1 MIEIKFIIMQYWI
14 FIVIYIVKENYN
26 KVVVYLI
33 YLIESLVVEIKLRSL
48 YIQFLLKKCFLVELY
63 MLVLEENCYKGYLFY
78 LLCSIFILNKLK

>member
-48 YIQFLLKKCFLVELY
+48 YIQFLLKKMFF
-63 MLVLEENCYKGYLFY
+63 G
-78 LLCSIFILNKLK
+78 

>member
-1 MIEIKFIIMQYWI
+1 MIEIKFIIMEYWI

-48 YIQFLLKKCFLVELY
+48 YIQFLLKKMFF
-63 MLVLEENCYKGYLFY
+63 G
-78 LLCSIFILNKLK
+78 

>member
-14 FIVIYIVKENYN
+14 FIVIDIVKENYN

-48 YIQFLLKKCFLVELY
+48 YIQFLLKKMFF
-63 MLVLEENCYKGYLFY
+63 G
-78 LLCSIFILNKLK
+78 

>member
-1 MIEIKFIIMQYWI
+1 MIEIKFIIMEYWI

-48 YIQFLLKKCFLVELY
+48 YI
-63 MLVLEENCYKGYLFY
+63 
-78 LLCSIFILNKLK
+78 

>member
-48 YIQFLLKKCFLVELY
+48 YIQFLLKKNVFWLNYICWYQRKIVIKVIYFICCV
-63 MLVLEENCYKGYLFY
+63 VYLF
-78 LLCSIFILNKLK
+78 